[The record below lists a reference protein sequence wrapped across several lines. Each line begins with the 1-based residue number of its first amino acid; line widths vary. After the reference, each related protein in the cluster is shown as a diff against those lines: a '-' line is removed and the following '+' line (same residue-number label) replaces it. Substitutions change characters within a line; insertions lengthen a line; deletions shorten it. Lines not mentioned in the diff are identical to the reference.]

1 VTDCSNLSDKID
13 WQAQAVVQS
22 ARLHPYIPG
31 KPIEQLLR
39 EKGISTAVKLASNE
53 NPYGVPPK
61 AVAAMQKAATQAHRY
76 PDGNCSKL
84 RKALATFHQV
94 NENTLVLGNGSNEVL
109 ELIIRTFAGAGDDV
123 VFSQR
128 GFIVYALA
136 AQAAG
141 ANPVAVAEA
150 DGLTHDLQ
158 AMAAAVNECTKLVCI
173 ANPNNPTGT
182 MHDTASLQ
190 AFLDQLP
197 RQVIVLLDEAYYE
210 FVSDILGDTVHV
222 LQHPGLIISRTFS
235 KAYGLAGLRLG
246 YAVMAPEI
254 ASLVNRF
261 REPFNVNLL
270 AQEAAL
276 AALDD
281 QSWVMQHVQLMN
293 EQRAVLEKALQ
304 QRGVLGGVSCG
315 NFVLLKHEAAKE
327 LTEWLESRGVIPR
340 PLAPYGMPDVLRISV
355 GLDSENEVFLK
366 TLDAFLVAVAA

>member
-1 VTDCSNLSDKID
+1 
-13 WQAQAVVQS
+13 
-22 ARLHPYIPG
+22 
-31 KPIEQLLR
+31 
-39 EKGISTAVKLASNE
+39 
-53 NPYGVPPK
+53 
-61 AVAAMQKAATQAHRY
+61 
-76 PDGNCSKL
+76 
-84 RKALATFHQV
+84 
-94 NENTLVLGNGSNEVL
+94 
-109 ELIIRTFAGAGDDV
+109 
-123 VFSQR
+123 
-128 GFIVYALA
+128 
-136 AQAAG
+136 
-141 ANPVAVAEA
+141 
-150 DGLTHDLQ
+150 
-158 AMAAAVNECTKLVCI
+158 
-173 ANPNNPTGT
+173 